1 MDNSIEKRGHALEEI
16 FFKNVD
22 AKLLEKMR
30 HDMKEKEVVE
40 SLQHA
45 SGIKD
50 ATVLHSL
57 REVGVTAESLT
68 ALSLVPL
75 VAVAWADGKV
85 QREEREAIL
94 KAANESDIAAGS
106 DAQMLL
112 DAWLDHQPGA
122 ELLEAWKG
130 YAASV
135 KASLDATL
143 FHQMSEIIL
152 NRAHQL
158 AKVSGGFL
166 GLSAISLSESKV
178 LEDLKVILS

>member
-30 HDMKEKEVVE
+30 QDMKEKEVSE

-50 ATVLHSL
+50 QKVLQSL

-68 ALSLVPL
+68 ALSLIPL

-106 DAQMLL
+106 DAEMLL
-112 DAWLDHQPGA
+112 NSWLNVQPGP
-122 ELLEAWKG
+122 ELMEAWKG
-130 YAASV
+130 YAACV

-143 FHQMSEIIL
+143 FHQMSEAIL
-152 NRAHQL
+152 NRAQQL
-158 AKVSGGFL
+158 AKASGGFL

-178 LEDLKVILS
+178 LDELKAVLS